1 MNTPKSKH
9 ARPVLL
15 AAILGAAVTLACGE
29 DGVTPNCPEL
39 PLYDARDPATL
50 NDPEI
55 QAALERA
62 ERQNCAT
69 PRAEEE
75 TGAAGAP

>member
-1 MNTPKSKH
+1 MSKSKLKH
-9 ARPVLL
+9 ARPALL
-15 AAILGAAVTLACGE
+15 AAILGAGFLAACGE

-39 PLYDARDPATL
+39 PLYDARDPDSA

-55 QAALERA
+55 LAAIQRA

-69 PRAEEE
+69 PRAEAE

>member
-1 MNTPKSKH
+1 MNTPKLKH

-15 AAILGAAVTLACGE
+15 AAILGAGFLAACGE

-39 PLYDARDPATL
+39 PLYDARDPASA

-55 QAALERA
+55 LAALERA
-62 ERQNCAT
+62 ERQNCRT
-69 PRAEEE
+69 PRTERE